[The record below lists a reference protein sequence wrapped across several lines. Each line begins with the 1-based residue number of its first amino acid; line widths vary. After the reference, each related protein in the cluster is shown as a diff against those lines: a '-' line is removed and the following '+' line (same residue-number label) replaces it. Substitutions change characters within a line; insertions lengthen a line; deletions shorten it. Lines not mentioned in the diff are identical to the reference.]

1 MVKPIHKNLRIRTFA
16 AVMLL
21 NFLVILLIS
30 IFFQQRSLSFFERE
44 FAATLYEQATANG
57 KNVDAGWQ
65 SLYQDAVHAAFDPE
79 LQALLQGTEADD
91 SEMVIEPVER
101 CSVEGNTVDLQALD
115 GTRKRSFQIK
125 MRDGKMPTVAASL
138 LGKKLHDELSI
149 DGQAYVV
156 IGLK

>member
-79 LQALLQGTEADD
+79 LQALLQ
-91 SEMVIEPVER
+91 
-101 CSVEGNTVDLQALD
+101 
-115 GTRKRSFQIK
+115 
-125 MRDGKMPTVAASL
+125 
-138 LGKKLHDELSI
+138 
-149 DGQAYVV
+149 
-156 IGLK
+156 